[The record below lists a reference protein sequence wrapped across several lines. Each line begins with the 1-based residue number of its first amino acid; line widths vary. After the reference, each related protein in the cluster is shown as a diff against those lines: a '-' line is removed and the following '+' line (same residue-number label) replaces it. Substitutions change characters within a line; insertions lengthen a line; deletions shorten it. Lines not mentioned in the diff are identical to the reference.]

1 MPGLRDLLRK
11 KEKIEVEQ
19 SKAAASSQTTTT
31 PDAPEFKFIRSTTDA
46 EELIEIPSFPDH
58 DDHAQAASGKEEGK
72 SKRTRDNKNR
82 FSFRKSRNE
91 DTTKDV
97 TAIDEPESTLP
108 TTPPKSEKRLSHRF
122 RRHSRSP
129 SAESSSN
136 LPTDLPDAP
145 AAIEPTRPGSSQAGD
160 AQDEKANNEQR
171 EAQWEKRATILAQ
184 SNPLIGTSPTHNR
197 QPSPARSHS
206 PSISSQHTDETIQ
219 EAIRLHE
226 NGDLSASTAMFS
238 RLADP
243 TTTNNALAQVLY
255 GLALRHGWGTDPNPA
270 KAIHYLSLAAS
281 NSASV
286 ESAALE
292 QSGMKKGGAAKGELV
307 LAIYELANCFR
318 YGWGVKVDAVAARNY
333 YETAANLGDTDAMEE
348 VAWCYLEGFG
358 GGKDKVCRSSFR
370 QFGVLRRLRILQFTA
385 AKYLRIA
392 EEKGHKTVGNSWC
405 VLLLTPTIFLL
416 LTVNLGSGK
425 TNTPIPS
432 RSEHKLR

>member
-19 SKAAASSQTTTT
+19 SKAAASSSQTSTT
-31 PDAPEFKFIRSTTDA
+31 PDAREFKFIRSTTDA
-46 EELIEIPSFPDH
+46 EELIEIPSYSDH
-58 DDHAQAASGKEEGK
+58 DDPPQDAGAGK

-91 DTTKDV
+91 DTTKEV
-97 TAIDEPESTLP
+97 AAIDEPESTLP

-171 EAQWEKRATILAQ
+171 EAQWEKRATILAR
-184 SNPLIGTSPTHNR
+184 SNPLIGASPTHR

-206 PSISSQHTDETIQ
+206 PSITSQHTDETIQ

-226 NGDLSASTAMFS
+226 TGELAASTAMFS

-243 TTTNNALAQVLY
+243 ATTNNALAQVLY
-255 GLALRHGWGTDPNPA
+255 GLALRHGWGTEPNPA

-358 GGKDKVCRSSFR
+358 GGKDK
-370 QFGVLRRLRILQFTA
+370 FTA

-392 EEKGHKTVGNSWC
+392 EEKGHKTVGNSWIWKDKYAN
-405 VLLLTPTIFLL
+405 P
-416 LTVNLGSGK
+416 K
-425 TNTPIPS
+425 P
-432 RSEHKLR
+432 K